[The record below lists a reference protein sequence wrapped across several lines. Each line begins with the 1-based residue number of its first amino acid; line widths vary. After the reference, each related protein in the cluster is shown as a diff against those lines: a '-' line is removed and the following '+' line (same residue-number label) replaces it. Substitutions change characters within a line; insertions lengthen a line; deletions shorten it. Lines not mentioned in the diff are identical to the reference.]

1 MEPNSGLGASSA
13 LTTNFVNVI
22 THIDRKKWN
31 KNKIATKAYKIGH
44 DILKW
49 GIGKQDEFASAYG
62 GFNIFKFTK
71 DKVTVNP
78 ILLNKATQTELEN
91 NSLLFR
97 LGDRKHSA
105 GILNAQIKAINKSDS
120 DTLEALHSAKSLALK
135 MRDAL
140 RQNDLVSF
148 YEIIND
154 GWRVKKR
161 FTKGVS
167 NRTIDNISKVA
178 FSSGANALKVTGAGG
193 GGHMY
198 VYAEPKKHNSI
209 KMALKRIGVLN
220 VDFKF
225 QRSGA
230 TVFDVN
236 NL

>member
-1 MEPNSGLGASSA
+1 MKLGNLKFFILFFLLYFQSTLLIFAADKIESVP
-13 LTTNFVNVI
+13 LVNLEELSP
-22 THIDRKKWN
+22 TFEED
-31 KNKIATKAYKIGH
+31 
-44 DILKW
+44 
-49 GIGKQDEFASAYG
+49 
-62 GFNIFKFTK
+62 K
-71 DKVTVNP
+71 D
-78 ILLNKATQTELEN
+78 ELEN

-105 GILNAQIKAINKSDS
+105 GILKAQIRAINKSDS

-135 MRDAL
+135 MRDVL
-140 RQNDLVSF
+140 KQNDLVSF
-148 YEIIND
+148 YKIIND
-154 GWRVKKR
+154 GWKVKKR
-161 FTKGVS
+161 FAKGVS
-167 NRTIDNISKVA
+167 NTMIDNISKMA

-209 KMALKRIGVLN
+209 KKALKRIGVSN

-225 QRSGA
+225 QSSGA

>member
-1 MEPNSGLGASSA
+1 
-13 LTTNFVNVI
+13 
-22 THIDRKKWN
+22 
-31 KNKIATKAYKIGH
+31 
-44 DILKW
+44 
-49 GIGKQDEFASAYG
+49 
-62 GFNIFKFTK
+62 
-71 DKVTVNP
+71 
-78 ILLNKATQTELEN
+78 
-91 NSLLFR
+91 
-97 LGDRKHSA
+97 
-105 GILNAQIKAINKSDS
+105 
-120 DTLEALHSAKSLALK
+120 

-167 NRTIDNISKVA
+167 NRMIDNISKVT
-178 FSSGANALKVTGAGG
+178 FSSGAKALKVTGAGG

-209 KMALKRIGVLN
+209 KRALKRIGVLN

-225 QRSGA
+225 QGSGA